1 MIATPRQP
9 NPKDEDQKEPKS
21 MRETI
26 GIDLGGDESKLS
38 ETPMQAPKEF
48 KTRDFRITPEIL
60 EKLGYTKG
68 RAGCEAKIVWH

>member
-1 MIATPRQP
+1 
-9 NPKDEDQKEPKS
+9 

-60 EKLGYTKG
+60 EKLGKDCLALDIKTTQLHAVQGWK
-68 RAGCEAKIVWH
+68 AKLQLMSG